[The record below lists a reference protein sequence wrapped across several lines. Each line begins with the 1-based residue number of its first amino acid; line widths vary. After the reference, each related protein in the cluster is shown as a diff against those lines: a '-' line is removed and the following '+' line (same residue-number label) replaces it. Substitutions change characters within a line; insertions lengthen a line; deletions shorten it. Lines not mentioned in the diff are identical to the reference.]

1 MVHAVSIKEGAENM
15 LHENAEEL
23 KVLTLFPFVFV
34 LTIHQGTGGPAAAS
48 PVGARRCQRVDRGNL
63 S

>member
-23 KVLTLFPFVFV
+23 KVLTLLPFVFV
-34 LTIHQGTGGPAAAS
+34 LTIHQGTRGPPAAS
-48 PVGARRCQRVDRGNL
+48 PV
-63 S
+63 

>member
-1 MVHAVSIKEGAENM
+1 MGHAVSIKEGAENM

-34 LTIHQGTGGPAAAS
+34 LTIHPRH
-48 PVGARRCQRVDRGNL
+48 RRTCGSKSSL
-63 S
+63 SSTLPKD